1 MRALG
6 FIILVSLFIERR
18 FMVSLS
24 INRVINYNGIQ
35 SINCIEFTGYSS
47 LAAGTFMSNIDDV
60 TSGQIGNI
68 TIGTEDIWHNLL
80 DQTIKVPR
88 LHYVDNIFANLSCD
102 SS

>member
-1 MRALG
+1 
-6 FIILVSLFIERR
+6 
-18 FMVSLS
+18 MVSLS

-68 TIGTEDIWHNLL
+68 TIGTEDI
-80 DQTIKVPR
+80 
-88 LHYVDNIFANLSCD
+88 
-102 SS
+102 